1 MFGWDLWGDK
11 ELCIEYKTEIVLIID
26 LKALEV
32 DEKALITIDITYNK
46 INSIDADLGAT
57 EIGPDQNIAIL
68 IREKET
74 KTKIQ
79 PTIIEVKDDIQV
91 INNSNIQVETIPLG

>member
-11 ELCIEYKTEIVLIID
+11 ELCIEYKAEIVLIID
-26 LKALEV
+26 LKAVEV
-32 DEKALITIDITYNK
+32 DEKALITIDITDNK

-68 IREKET
+68 IIKTET
-74 KTKIQ
+74 KTKIK

-91 INNSNIQVETIPLG
+91 INHPNIQVETVPLG